1 MAFEGLTSRLQNV
14 FSKLRGKGKV
24 SEEDVTAA
32 MREVRL
38 ALLEADVNF
47 KVVKDFVSKVKRGHR
62 QGSDGQLYARHG
74 DH

>member
-47 KVVKDFVSKVKRGHR
+47 KVVKDFVSKVKRR
-62 QGSDGQLYARHG
+62 PSARK
-74 DH
+74 